1 MSQKFCNVASAFVLL
16 LVLLFTDSPYMWCGS
31 HCSLQAWQYFVD
43 ECTVNGGQ
51 YFQFFITNFTYV
63 RVCSSTPSISFA
75 LWLRSGPNAAFISW
89 LLFHSLSSRKVTQV
103 FDFIAAIAEIL
114 SVSDAVNLQSPILNS
129 NCRWSDRKS
138 PPFASQK
145 LRRFVFMALP
155 KQMSLMLYFSRGFA
169 QQMAQR
175 AWNGRMLAVPIVVA
189 VNVSKI
195 IFSCNMW
202 RLKFLIKYS
211 GQFSSK
217 SSSLIV
223 SLCSEKI
230 VDPWS

>member
-1 MSQKFCNVASAFVLL
+1 MLRAHLYCCLFCCSLTVRTCGAAVIVRCKRGNTLWTSALSMAANIFNFSLLTLRMCVCVAVRLAYR
-16 LVLLFTDSPYMWCGS
+16 SPYVCAVEQMQ
-31 HCSLQAWQYFVD
+31 HSLVD
-43 ECTVNGGQ
+43 C
-51 YFQFFITNFTYV
+51 
-63 RVCSSTPSISFA
+63 C
-75 LWLRSGPNAAFISW
+75 
-89 LLFHSLSSRKVTQV
+89 FHSLSSRKVTQV
-103 FDFIAAIAEIL
+103 FGFIAAIAEIL

-145 LRRFVFMALP
+145 LRRLVFMALP